1 MSEEPAR
8 YGNHDPVVTL
18 RLELGRE
25 RDRAA
30 AFEAALRKEVLAVIR
45 QAAID
50 DKAGKEI
57 ERLKDCSRDVARQ
70 ADAEIRSLKAEV
82 YRLKLA
88 NAWQPIDTAPA
99 DGSMIVCLGPRG
111 GVQVWVTANEK
122 TPEQFLASGITHWMR
137 IPKLEGGAS

>member
-1 MSEEPAR
+1 MNPEQNPQDYDE
-8 YGNHDPVVTL
+8 VTRL
-18 RLELGRE
+18 RLRINQLEIQ
-25 RDRAA
+25 RD

-57 ERLKDCSRDVARQ
+57 ERLKGCHLDIARQ
-70 ADAEIRSLKAEV
+70 ASVEIRSLKAEV
-82 YRLKLA
+82 NRLKLA
-88 NAWQPIDTAPA
+88 NAWPPIDTAPA

-122 TPEQFLASGITHWMR
+122 TPEQFFASGITHWMR